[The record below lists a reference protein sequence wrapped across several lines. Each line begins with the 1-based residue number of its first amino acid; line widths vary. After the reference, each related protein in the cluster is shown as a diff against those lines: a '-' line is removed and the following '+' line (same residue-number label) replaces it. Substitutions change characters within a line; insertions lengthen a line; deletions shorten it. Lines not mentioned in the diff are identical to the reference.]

1 EIGGTAY
8 PLVRAVTRLGRGNE
22 ADIRIEDPGV
32 SRAHCE
38 VVLGTPAIARD
49 LGSTN
54 GTTIDG
60 TRVGQAALVDGSVV
74 LIGTTAITYRT
85 G

>member
-1 EIGGTAY
+1 
-8 PLVRAVTRLGRGNE
+8 
-22 ADIRIEDPGV
+22 
-32 SRAHCE
+32 
-38 VVLGTPAIARD
+38 VLGTPAIARD

-60 TRVGQAALVDGSVV
+60 TRVGQAAIMDGSVI
-74 LIGTTAITYRT
+74 LIGTTSITYRT

>member
-1 EIGGTAY
+1 MI
-8 PLVRAVTRLGRGNE
+8 GRGSEN
-22 ADIRIEDPGV
+22 DI
-32 SRAHCE
+32 
-38 VVLGTPAIARD
+38 VVDCASVTLRHAEMVRVEGGYELRD

-54 GTTIDG
+54 GTMIDG
-60 TRVGQAALVDGSVV
+60 TRVGQAALVDGSVI